1 MLHDWITA
9 YNIYATHY
17 IISYLEVSVEDT
29 FVVTVTNAINQ
40 LLEELPTL
48 GLWEF
53 SFGNLW
59 IRIIVKAKIQD
70 LKHYYSQ
77 TEYIVK
83 VTYDSVE

>member
-1 MLHDWITA
+1 ML
-9 YNIYATHY
+9 Y

-59 IRIIVKAKIQD
+59 IRVIVKAKIQD
-70 LKHYYSQ
+70 FEYYNSE
-77 TEYIVK
+77 TEYITK
-83 VTYDSVE
+83 VTYNSVE